1 MPIGVNLSDLR
12 PGTVYHYRVSAS
24 NVGGTAYGQDQTF
37 RTLDDTC
44 DTDEALCPP
53 AKPVEEPKSRRCGKG
68 RVLRKGHCVK
78 KRRHHSQQTRP
89 EAPPCHQRGPLVMR
103 PLLRTALAC
112 LATSAAAALLAAAPA
127 SAAFL
132 TPEYDMTFS
141 GSGEHQLGEST
152 AIAVDEATHDVYVA
166 DRTNHRVEKFDSEG
180 NFLLTFG
187 NFTNPTAVAVDNSDG
202 ASKGDVYV
210 AQGSAGGG
218 DGSIAKFDS
227 SGQPV
232 TSFGTAGKITIPE
245 LRKMTVSPFTG
256 DIWVLDELLRPPGPT
271 AKSTPSTRRGS
282 AVQKRKL
289 DQNRRRRG
297 VRRRLPRQLLVR
309 RPEPGRR

>member
-1 MPIGVNLSDLR
+1 
-12 PGTVYHYRVSAS
+12 
-24 NVGGTAYGQDQTF
+24 
-37 RTLDDTC
+37 
-44 DTDEALCPP
+44 
-53 AKPVEEPKSRRCGKG
+53 
-68 RVLRKGHCVK
+68 
-78 KRRHHSQQTRP
+78 
-89 EAPPCHQRGPLVMR
+89 
-103 PLLRTALAC
+103 
-112 LATSAAAALLAAAPA
+112 
-127 SAAFL
+127 
-132 TPEYDMTFS
+132 MTFS

-256 DIWVLDELLRPPGPT
+256 DIWVARELRTTGTNSRIDSFDPSGVQRFKKESWIITGGDGVFAVDSHDNFWSADQNRKPIKSRRREVPGKRT
-271 AKSTPSTRRGS
+271 ARSWAASTRRRRWAS
-282 AVQKRKL
+282 RRTRPTATCSSCSTTRKWSSS
-289 DQNRRRRG
+289 N
-297 VRRRLPRQLLVR
+297 
-309 RPEPGRR
+309 